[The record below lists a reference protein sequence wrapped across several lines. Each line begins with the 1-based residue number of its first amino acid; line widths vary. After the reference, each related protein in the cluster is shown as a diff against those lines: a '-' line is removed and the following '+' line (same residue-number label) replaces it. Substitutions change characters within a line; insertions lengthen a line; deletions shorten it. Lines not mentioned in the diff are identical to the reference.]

1 MISEHSKLRAVSD
14 TLIIVLFLVTIS
26 LPELINFLRPSQALV
41 AAENRPLVP
50 KPELKWNPETLDT
63 FPARYEAYYNDHF
76 GLRHTLIHWLNVSQS
91 LWLKTSTSPKVIIGK
106 HGWLFYTIEPVG
118 NDYPSQKPFSPE
130 ELARWLRMLEC
141 RRDWLAARGILYIF
155 VIAPDK
161 QSIYPEHL
169 TRTVRRRYGQGT
181 RLDQLVGYFNS
192 HSDFRILDLR
202 DSLREAKVRELLF
215 SLTDSHWNH
224 RGAFVAYQ
232 TLMEKIAQQFPA
244 VKPLPRSMFE
254 SAVKPSQGGD
264 LARMLG
270 LEKRLPEEIL
280 ELVPRLQRQAKKV
293 DAGYSVPLSPQMQPF
308 AMERSDS
315 TLPRAVIFRDSFA
328 DALIPFLS
336 EHFQRVFYLW
346 QEPYEF
352 DFSAIERERPDIVIQ
367 EIVERKLGFG
377 FPLHS
382 SAGI

>member
-1 MISEHSKLRAVSD
+1 MTSGRSKLRTVSD
-14 TLIIVLFLVTIS
+14 TLVIVLFLVTIS
-26 LPELINFLRPSQALV
+26 LPQLTSLLRPSQALV

-50 KPELKWNPETLDT
+50 KPEFKWKPETLDA

-76 GLRHTLIHWLNVSQS
+76 GFRHTLIHWLNIAQS
-91 LWLKTSTSPKVIIGK
+91 IWLKTSTSPKVIIGK
-106 HGWLFYTIEPVG
+106 HDWLFYTIEPVG
-118 NDYPSQKPFSPE
+118 NDYPSQKPFSPV
-130 ELARWLRMLEC
+130 ELTRWQHMLER

-169 TRTVRRRYGQGT
+169 TRAVRRRYSQET
-181 RLDQLVGYFNS
+181 RIDQLVAYFNS

-202 DSLREAKVRELLF
+202 DSLQEAKLRDLLY
-215 SLTDSHWNH
+215 SRTDSHWNQ

-232 TLMEKIAQQFPA
+232 TLMEKIAQQYPD

-254 SAVKPSQGGD
+254 SIVKPSKGGD
-264 LARMLG
+264 LAQMLG
-270 LEKRLPEEIL
+270 LEKRLPEDIL
-280 ELVPRLQRQAKKV
+280 DLVPRFQRRAKKV
-293 DAGYSVPLSPQMQPF
+293 DAGYSVLLPPQMQPF
-308 AMERSDS
+308 AMETSDS

-352 DFSAIERERPDIVIQ
+352 DFAAIEREKPAIVIQ

-382 SAGI
+382 PTGI